1 MQALVEIMM
10 LCRIRDLCLQLAPA
24 DLIISHIVQLSDW
37 PSLMCQDT
45 VLAQCF
51 NYSDSGE
58 QNITKGY
65 PPSKAW
71 LKHIAKKLE
80 SSIQNSVTDENAD
93 IFSDSF
99 IKFMIETKLSRPD
112 DDDSA
117 FVSYRSILEDNSLCT
132 LKVLRYHNQ
141 VGTKVWEA
149 GLFLGE
155 LLVLSNLNFS
165 NRTIVELGAGVGVTG
180 LIYMKSIFNSPNM
193 PVNYIMTDYDRTV
206 LENLSNN
213 IQLNFPWQ
221 QNAESSVVSA
231 RAVDWSTLSDVDAL
245 SMNADIILAADCTY
259 SEDTNTHLVNCIRMF
274 LDLKNSNRKN
284 YVLDVDAAQRSM
296 SKVESIVVRGI
307 PFAVI
312 ACTVRNPATFNDFI
326 GKLNQTS
333 SLSWSDETEWALSTV
348 PVPIY
353 YYENRSHIKVIVI
366 F

>member
-1 MQALVEIMM
+1 M
-10 LCRIRDLCLQLAPA
+10 LSRIRDLCLQLAPA
-24 DLIISHIVQLSDW
+24 DLIISYIAQLSDW
-37 PSLMCQDT
+37 PSLSCQDA
-45 VLAQCF
+45 VLTQCF
-51 NYSDSGE
+51 SYSDSCE
-58 QNITKGY
+58 QNTIRY

-80 SSIQNSVTDENAD
+80 NNIQNLVPDGNAD

-99 IKFMIETKLSRPD
+99 IKFMIDAKLSRPD
-112 DDDSA
+112 EDDSA
-117 FVSYRSILEDNSLCT
+117 YVSYRSILDNNSLCT

-165 NRTIVELGAGVGVTG
+165 NRIIVELGAGVGVTG
-180 LIYMKSIFNSPNM
+180 LIYMKSILNSPNV
-193 PVNYIMTDYDRTV
+193 PDKYIMTDYDRTV

-221 QNAESSVVSA
+221 QNAESPMVSA
-231 RAVDWSTLSDVDAL
+231 RAVDWSTLSEIDSI
-245 SMNADIILAADCTY
+245 SMNADVILAADCTY
-259 SEDTNTHLVNCIRMF
+259 SEDTNTHLVNSIRMF
-274 LDLKNSNRKN
+274 LDTKNARREN
-284 YVLDVDAAQRSM
+284 YSSVDIDAAQGSL
-296 SKVESIVVRGI
+296 SKVESIVSRGI
-307 PFAVI
+307 PFAMI

-333 SLSWSDETEWALSTV
+333 RLSWSDETEWALSAV
-348 PVPIY
+348 PMPIY
-353 YYENRSHIKVIVI
+353 YYENRSQIKVVVI